1 MTSRVLKRRFQNQL
15 TKVSRY
21 KQAAQLTPSQ
31 LAFEIGHGFP
41 GTEAS
46 AEASQHWENTFL
58 GSQNQNPVGK
68 RSGHFCW
75 PTVFVGCLCK
85 STLNVILEKWAFRST
100 FCLACGLGK
109 LAGGPESILGFIKL
123 VNAFSPWGIKGEGNE
138 KSTEGITTFHRT
150 KIYLQDCNA
159 RLEEGPFPSF
169 SNQLSKSF

>member
-21 KQAAQLTPSQ
+21 KQAAQLTASQ

-41 GTEAS
+41 GTEANE
-46 AEASQHWENTFL
+46 EASQHWENTFL

-68 RSGHFCW
+68 KSGHFCW

-85 STLNVILEKWAFRST
+85 SMLNVILEKWAFRRT

-109 LAGGPESILGFIKL
+109 LAGGPESTLGFIKL
-123 VNAFSPWGIKGEGNE
+123 ANAFSPGGIKEEGDE
-138 KSTEGITTFHRT
+138 KSTEGINTFHRT
-150 KIYLQDCNA
+150 KISLQDCNA
-159 RLEEGPFPSF
+159 RFEEGPLSSF
-169 SNQLSKSF
+169 SNQLSESF

>member
-1 MTSRVLKRRFQNQL
+1 MTSRVLKRIFQNQL

-21 KQAAQLTPSQ
+21 KQAAQLTASQ

-41 GTEAS
+41 GTEAN

-58 GSQNQNPVGK
+58 GSQNQHPVGK
-68 RSGHFCW
+68 KSGHFCW

-85 STLNVILEKWAFRST
+85 STLNVILEKWAFRT

-109 LAGGPESILGFIKL
+109 LAGGPESTLGFIKL
-123 VNAFSPWGIKGEGNE
+123 ANAFSPGGVKGEDDE
-138 KSTEGITTFHRT
+138 KSPEGFTTFHRT
-150 KIYLQDCNA
+150 KVYLQDCNA
-159 RLEEGPFPSF
+159 RFEEGPPSSF